1 MLLLDAAPS
10 ALPNATGYPQPVA
23 PSPRRAA
30 RDVAESNV
38 PAPRPRR
45 VLDEKTVA
53 ELTPGLLRYAR
64 QRVGAELAQD
74 LVQDTWVAAFGAI
87 DKFAGRSSLRTWL
100 ISILRRKIID
110 SHRRR
115 RPSVSFEEHH
125 TPDAD
130 PRRERLDDVAAANLV
145 ERALPDLPKREREAV
160 SLVDV
165 AGLDRNVAAHSMGVS
180 RSALRVM
187 LHRGR
192 NRLKKKL
199 EAADLT
205 VN

>member
-1 MLLLDAAPS
+1 MLLDAPS
-10 ALPNATGYPQPVA
+10 TYVANDGYSTHLP
-23 PSPRRAA
+23 
-30 RDVAESNV
+30 
-38 PAPRPRR
+38 PRPRPR
-45 VLDEKTVA
+45 LDEATVR
-53 ELTPGLLRYAR
+53 ELTPGLIRYAR
-64 QRVGAELAQD
+64 QRVGDELAQD

-115 RPSVSFEEHH
+115 RPQVSFEEHH
-125 TPDAD
+125 TPDGD

-145 ERALPDLPKREREAV
+145 ERELPSLPKREREAV

-165 AGLDRNVAAHSMGVS
+165 AGYDRDVAAEAMGVT

-199 EAADLT
+199 ESADLT